1 MTGGLKMS
9 RIKKLLKIMIIGMS
23 DAMLRFPLTVLSLF
37 GAAILICS
45 EIYKEGT
52 PGLIT
57 QKLIATLIVSSVL
70 GVSAQFTIE
79 RFEKLKKYR
88 IAIHGGALLLAVG
101 YFFIIWPAPEITA
114 EIGIRSAIAVFALI
128 CAALFV
134 PSISRKEEQG
144 ANFNLVALIHF
155 KSAFTSVL
163 FSGVLSAGLAAII
176 AAIDILLFK
185 VNNNTYAYMFTI
197 VWVLFATIYYLSLLP
212 NFNLTNNEEG
222 NAKLEKASAYPKFL
236 EILVSYIAIPL
247 VSAYTLVLIAYFLK
261 ILATLNWPNG
271 QVGVMVL
278 VYSAVGL
285 VIFVLASML
294 DNKFTKF
301 YHMVFPKILI
311 PIVIMQLVSVF
322 IRINAYGFTES
333 RYYVVLFGIFSII
346 IAVIL
351 SIWPIKKNKYIA
363 IIAAILALI
372 SIIPPIDAFTIS
384 RNSQISRVEIMLQDE
399 GILKD
404 QKLYPSAEVDKTIK
418 TEVTSILSYLDNRSS
433 LQYIAWLPK
442 DFNLYEDMEKTI
454 GFAPEYN
461 YVNPDGNQ
469 YFYVTSNGQKPLDI
483 SGYDTM
489 ANLYSGRFDKSSQ
502 DMSFT
507 KNGNNYTV
515 GFNRVNNNETTVFL
529 KDGQGQILVT
539 MNLYEKA
546 KGLIDLNAASKDM
559 VDPALLTFDTEL
571 NGYKMRVVFQN
582 ISATLTEGT
591 DAGFDYSINLLVSIP
606 FFYN

>member
-1 MTGGLKMS
+1 MTGGLKMN
-9 RIKKLLKIMIIGMS
+9 RIKKLLKIMIMGMS

-45 EIYKEGT
+45 EIYKDGS

-70 GVSAQFTIE
+70 GISAQFTIE
-79 RFEKLKKYR
+79 RFEKLIKYR
-88 IAIHGGALLLAVG
+88 LAIHGGALLLAVG

-134 PSISRKEEQG
+134 PSLSRKNEEG
-144 ANFNLVALIHF
+144 ANFNIVALIHF

-163 FSGVLSAGLAAII
+163 FSGVLSGGLAAII

-212 NFNLTNNEEG
+212 NFNLSSEDG
-222 NAKLEKASAYPKFL
+222 NAKLDKASAYPKFL

-247 VSAYTLVLIAYFLK
+247 VSAYTLVLVAYFIK
-261 ILATLNWPNG
+261 ILVTLNWPNG

-278 VYSAVGL
+278 VYAAVGL
-285 VIFVLASML
+285 VVFVLASAL

-322 IRINAYGFTES
+322 IRISAYGFTES

-351 SIWPIKKNKYIA
+351 SIWPIKMNKYIA
-363 IIAAILALI
+363 IIAAILAII

-404 QKLYPSAEVDKTIK
+404 QKLYPSAEVDKIIK
-418 TEVTSILSYLDNRSS
+418 AEVTSILSYLDNRSS
-433 LQYIAWLPK
+433 LQYIKWLPK
-442 DFNLYEDMEKTI
+442 DFNMYEDMEKTI

-461 YVNPDGNQ
+461 YVNPDANQ
-469 YFYVTSNGQKPLDI
+469 YFYITSNGQKPLDI
-483 SGYDTM
+483 AGYDTM
-489 ANLYSGRFDKSSQ
+489 SNLYSGRFDKTSQ
-502 DMSFT
+502 DMSFV
-507 KNGNNYTV
+507 KNGINYTV

-529 KDGQGQILVT
+529 KDEQGQILVS

-546 KGLIDLNAASKDM
+546 KGLIDLNTASKDM
-559 VDPALLTFDTEL
+559 VDPSLLTFDTEH
-571 NGYKMRVVFQN
+571 NGYKLRVVFQN
-582 ISATLTEGT
+582 ISATLTSGT
-591 DAGFDYSINLLVSIP
+591 DAGFDYSINLMVGLP
-606 FFYN
+606 K

>member
-1 MTGGLKMS
+1 MAGGFIMN
-9 RIKKLLKIMIIGMS
+9 RIKKLFKIMIVGMS

-45 EIYKEGT
+45 EIYKDDT

-70 GVSAQFTIE
+70 GITAQFTVE
-79 RFEKLKKYR
+79 RFEQIKKYR
-88 IAIHGGALLLAVG
+88 LAIHGAALLLAVG

-114 EIGIRSAIAVFALI
+114 EIGIRSAIAVFALV

-134 PSISRKEEQG
+134 PSLERKNEEA

-176 AAIDILLFK
+176 AAIDILLFRVDDK
-185 VNNNTYAYMFTI
+185 TYAYMFTI

-212 NFNLTNNEEG
+212 NFNMKNEEG
-222 NAKLEKASAYPKFL
+222 GEGNVKLEKASTYPKFL

-247 VSAYTLVLIAYFLK
+247 VSAYTLVLVAYFLK
-261 ILATLNWPNG
+261 ILVTLNWPNG
-271 QVGVMVL
+271 QVAIMVL

-285 VIFVLASML
+285 VIFVLASSL

-351 SIWPIKKNKYIA
+351 SIWPVKMNKYIA
-363 IIAAILALI
+363 IIAAVLAII

-404 QKLYPSAEVDKTIK
+404 QMLIPSADVDKTIK
-418 TEVTSILSYLDNRSS
+418 VEVTSILFYLDNRSS
-433 LQYIAWLPK
+433 LEYISWLPK
-442 DFNLYEDMEKTI
+442 DFNVYEDMEKAI

-461 YVNPDGNQ
+461 YENPDGNQ
-469 YFYVTSNGQKPLDI
+469 YFYITSNGQKPLDI
-483 SGYDTM
+483 SGYDIM
-489 ANLYSGRFDKSSQ
+489 ATLYSGRFDKISP

-507 KNGNNYTV
+507 SNAKNYSV

-529 KDGQGQILVT
+529 KDDQGQILIS
-539 MNLYEKA
+539 MDLYEKA
-546 KGLIDLNAASKDM
+546 KGLIDLNTASKDM
-559 VDPALLTFDTEL
+559 VDPELLTFETEL
-571 NGYKMRVVFQN
+571 NGYKMKVVFQN
-582 ISATLTEGT
+582 ISATLTAGT
-591 DAGFDYSINLLVSIP
+591 DAGFDYSVNLMVGIP
-606 FFYN
+606 K

>member
-1 MTGGLKMS
+1 MTGGIKMN
-9 RIKKLLKIMIIGMS
+9 RIKKLLKIMVIGMS
-23 DAMLRFPLTVLSLF
+23 DAMIRFPLTVISLI
-37 GAAILICS
+37 GAAALICS
-45 EIYKEGT
+45 EIYKDGT

-70 GVSAQFTIE
+70 GISAQFTIE
-79 RFEKLKKYR
+79 RFEQIKKYR

-134 PSISRKEEQG
+134 PSISRKDEEG

-163 FSGVLSAGLAAII
+163 FSGVLSAGLSAII
-176 AAIDILLFK
+176 AAIDILLFN
-185 VNNNTYAYMFTI
+185 VNDNTYAYMFTI

-212 NFNLTNNEEG
+212 NFNLKNEEG
-222 NAKLEKASAYPKFL
+222 NVKLEKASSYPKFL

-247 VSAYTLVLIAYFLK
+247 VSAYTIVLLAYFVK
-261 ILATLNWPNG
+261 ILVTLNWPNG
-271 QVGVMVL
+271 QVATMVL

-285 VIFVLASML
+285 VIFVLASAL
-294 DNKFTKF
+294 ENKFTAF

-311 PIVIMQLVSVF
+311 PIVIMQMVSVF

-404 QKLYPSAEVDKTIK
+404 QKLFPSAEVDKTIK
-418 TEVTSILSYLDNRSS
+418 TEVTSILSYLENRSS

-442 DFNLYEDMEKTI
+442 DFNMYEDMEKTI

-469 YFYVTSNGQKPLDI
+469 YFYITSNGQKPLDI

-489 ANLYSGRFDKSSQ
+489 SNLYSGRFDKISQ
-502 DMSFT
+502 DMSFA
-507 KNGNNYTV
+507 KNGKNYTV

-529 KDGQGQILVT
+529 KDEQGQILVS
-539 MNLYEKA
+539 MNLYDKA
-546 KGLIDLNAASKDM
+546 KGLIDLNTASKDM
-559 VDPALLTFDTEL
+559 VDPELLTFDTEQ
-571 NGYKMRVVFQN
+571 NGYKMRVIFQN
-582 ISATLTEGT
+582 ISATLAAGT
-591 DAGFDYSINLLVSIP
+591 DAGFDYSINLMVGIP
-606 FFYN
+606 K